1 MRRLMIIMMT
11 PLPLNGS
18 VAQGE
23 TEKVSRLGRTETLDY
38 SLLSPP
44 CVLRPASRVRP
55 VKREGV
61 PGLSLVSVSQVRKP
75 ALMVPGGNNERI
87 SPTL

>member
-1 MRRLMIIMMT
+1 MIIMMT

-38 SLLSPP
+38 SLLSPLG
-44 CVLRPASRVRP
+44 VLRPASRVRP
-55 VKREGV
+55 AGREGLPV
-61 PGLSLVSVSQVRKP
+61 LSLVSVSQVRKR
-75 ALMVPGGNNERI
+75 AFMVAAGNNERI